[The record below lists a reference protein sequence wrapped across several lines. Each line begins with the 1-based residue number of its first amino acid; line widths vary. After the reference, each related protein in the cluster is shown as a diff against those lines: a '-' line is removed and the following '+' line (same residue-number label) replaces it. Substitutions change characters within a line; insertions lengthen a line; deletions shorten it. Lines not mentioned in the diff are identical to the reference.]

1 MNIHWLKDLKHPQQ
15 KNIIIYF
22 TQLTFNKNLSIFIN
36 VIKIPQKS
44 SSESFFSEE
53 VKKNQK
59 ASSARRKWER
69 KEEKNINK
77 VKRHFW

>member
-44 SSESFFSEE
+44 SSESYFSEE

-59 ASSARRKWER
+59 ASSARKEREKRRK
-69 KEEKNINK
+69 KHK
-77 VKRHFW
+77 